1 MKSKDRELREILI
14 NLVNQTCC
22 HMNEQDKFVDKAI
35 SQIKALYKPL
45 GKEELIEIAKKNLVW
60 TKTII
65 KITKAEKKKSPIKE
79 KFTLK
84 PDFDIL
90 AQAIINARGE

>member
-1 MKSKDRELREILI
+1 MNKDRELREILI